1 MFGKKESKQRSI
13 ESLVGVGMVIEGNVT
28 FKGGMRVD
36 GMVRGDVRA
45 ADGASSMLVISEQAR
60 IEGEVHAAH
69 IVVNGSISG
78 TVHVTEL
85 IELQPK
91 ARITG
96 DVFYHALE
104 MHQGAVVDG
113 RLMHADASKA
123 APAVAPAEPVLKL
136 AANGQ

>member
-1 MFGKKESKQRSI
+1 MFGKKDSKQRSI

-36 GMVRGDVRA
+36 GLVRGDVRA
-45 ADGASSMLVISEQAR
+45 AEGTPSMLVISEQAR
-60 IEGEVHAAH
+60 IEGQVHAGH
-69 IVVNGSISG
+69 IVVNGSIAG
-78 TVHVTEL
+78 TVHVSEL

-113 RLMHADASKA
+113 RLMHASSNA
-123 APAVAPAEPVLKL
+123 AAQGEPVLKL
-136 AANGQ
+136 AANSQ